1 MRTAAYAS
9 TLIFDLVSVCFFLPL
24 HLIYNVREHK
34 ATHYCNSV
42 VILVAD
48 TILEDLVHLP

>member
-34 ATHYCNSV
+34 ATHHCNSV